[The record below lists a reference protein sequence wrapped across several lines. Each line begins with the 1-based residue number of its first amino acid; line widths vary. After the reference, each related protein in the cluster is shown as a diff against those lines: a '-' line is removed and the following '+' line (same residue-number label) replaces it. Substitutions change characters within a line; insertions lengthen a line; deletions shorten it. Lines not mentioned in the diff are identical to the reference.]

1 MNRYYIKSKNEK
13 KKIFLNE
20 KFGVNVIEIDNFEN
34 IDEEIQKVAMEK
46 NNVLYIS
53 NELASF
59 SNDIISKYK
68 NDKNIKIII
77 S

>member
-20 KFGVNVIEIDNFEN
+20 KFGVNVIELDNLEN
-34 IDEEIQKVAMEK
+34 IDEEIQKIATQK
-46 NNVLYIS
+46 NNILYIS

-59 SNDIISKYK
+59 SDDIIGKYK

>member
-13 KKIFLNE
+13 RKIFLNE
-20 KFGVNVIEIDNFEN
+20 KFGVNVIELDDLEN

-46 NNVLYIS
+46 NNILYIS

>member
-1 MNRYYIKSKNEK
+1 M
-13 KKIFLNE
+13 
-20 KFGVNVIEIDNFEN
+20 NVIEIDNFEN

>member
-13 KKIFLNE
+13 RKIFLNE
-20 KFGVNVIEIDNFEN
+20 KFGVNVIELDDLEN

-46 NNVLYIS
+46 NNILYIS

-59 SNDIISKYK
+59 
-68 NDKNIKIII
+68 
-77 S
+77 

>member
-20 KFGVNVIEIDNFEN
+20 RFGVNVIELDDLEN

-46 NNVLYIS
+46 NNIVYIS